1 MRLVTVRDGEKRRA
15 GVLEG
20 DRVLVTDLPDLELA
34 ISTEHDLS
42 RARGE
47 WRALAEVRLVPPL
60 SPPTVFCLGQN
71 YRDHLDEKAPIES
84 KEPEFFL
91 KAGQTIA
98 GPDEPALADPRVTT
112 KLDYET
118 ELGIVIGRPGRFIP
132 PERALDHVFG
142 YVVVNDLTARDRQV
156 RPLAGGGFEM
166 ALGPGKNF
174 DGATRLAPWV
184 TPAEEVGD
192 PPDLRLTTH
201 VNGELRQL
209 NATRNMIHDVRSLVS
224 FLSQLVELRPGTVIS
239 TGTPGGT
246 GWGQDP
252 ELGGTGV
259 TPTGCQP
266 ARYLAPGDHVRSEI
280 ERVGVLEF
288 DVIGP
293 D

>member
-1 MRLVTVRDGEKRRA
+1 MKLVTVRDGDGRRA
-15 GVLEG
+15 GVLDGDHVLVIGEPLDVAIATGYDFANAEG
-20 DRVLVTDLPDLELA
+20 DRRPLADVELA
-34 ISTEHDLS
+34 T
-42 RARGE
+42 
-47 WRALAEVRLVPPL
+47 PL

-84 KEPEFFL
+84 KDPEFFL

-98 GPDEPALADPRVTT
+98 DPDEPAVADPRVTA

-132 PERALDHVFG
+132 PDRALEHVFG
-142 YVVVNDLTARDRQV
+142 YIVVNDLTARDRQV
-156 RPLAGGGFEM
+156 RPLASGGFEM

-174 DGATRLAPWV
+174 EGATRLAPWV
-184 TPAEEVGD
+184 TPAAEVGD
-192 PPDLRLTTH
+192 PQNLALTTR
-201 VNGELRQL
+201 VNGELRQS
-209 NATRNMIHDVRSLVS
+209 NSTGNMIHDVRSLVS
-224 FLSQLVELRPGTVIS
+224 FLSQLFELRPGTVIS

-259 TPTGCQP
+259 TPPGCEP
-266 ARYLAPGDHVRSEI
+266 ARYLRPGDHVRSEI

-288 DVIGP
+288 DVSGAA
-293 D
+293 